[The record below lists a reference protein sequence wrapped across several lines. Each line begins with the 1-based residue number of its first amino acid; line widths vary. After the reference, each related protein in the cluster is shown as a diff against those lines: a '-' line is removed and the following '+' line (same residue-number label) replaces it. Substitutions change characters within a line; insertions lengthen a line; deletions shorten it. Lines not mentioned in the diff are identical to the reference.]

1 MWDYD
6 LIYAGDRAGDHGLA
20 VVKRPDI
27 PAPVRD
33 YTEVSIPGRD
43 GSLYIDEGTVGDIV
57 VSVTFNFM
65 GRPDEWFGRFREAK
79 RWLLQGGRK
88 ELQFMDDAE
97 YFYLAKKVVLDS
109 AERSCLRIG
118 QFAASFYCSGYH
130 YLVDGKREYG
140 LQEVRHNAFETSHPI
155 YTIQGEG
162 LCEIQVNNKAFRANV
177 GQNATI
183 DTERMVTCRKDGTL
197 MNTDVE
203 GDYEDL
209 YLIHGDNEI
218 EATPG
223 FSVKVVPNWRR
234 L

>member
-6 LIYAGDRAGDHGLA
+6 LVYAGDRAGDHGLA

-27 PAPVRD
+27 PAQVRD

-43 GSLYIDEGTVGDIV
+43 GPLYIDEGTVGDIV
-57 VSVTFNFM
+57 VSVAFNFI
-65 GRPDEWFGRFREAK
+65 GKPDEWFGRFREAK

-88 ELQFMDDAE
+88 ELLFTDDAE
-97 YFYLAKKVVLDS
+97 YFYLAKKAVLDG

-118 QFAASFYCSGYH
+118 QFTAAFYCAGYH

-140 LQEVRHNAFETSHPI
+140 LRDVRYNAFETSHPTYI
-155 YTIQGEG
+155 IKGEG
-162 LCEIQVNNKAFRANV
+162 LCELRVNNKIFKANV

-197 MNTDVE
+197 MNTDVD

-209 YLIHGDNEI
+209 YLVHGDNDL